1 MYISMEEEQTK
12 KIRKLENTI
21 SNNKRIIKKKKKS
34 LRYII
39 SGIFLF
45 YFALYLFAEEHLYIY
60 FGGRIEFIKAM
71 IYAFVGFSFTYSAWL
86 FSHLKNIKANTK
98 KLNEKMYH
106 LMKLKTSN

>member
-1 MYISMEEEQTK
+1 MEEEHTK

-21 SNNKRIIKKKKKS
+21 SNNKRIVQKKKKS
-34 LRYII
+34 LRYIV

-45 YFALYLFAEEHLYIY
+45 YFGLYLFAEEYLYSY

-71 IYAFVGFSFTYSAWL
+71 IYAFIGCSFIYTIWL
-86 FSHLKNIKANTK
+86 FLHLKRITSDTK

-106 LMKLKTSN
+106 LMKLKTTD